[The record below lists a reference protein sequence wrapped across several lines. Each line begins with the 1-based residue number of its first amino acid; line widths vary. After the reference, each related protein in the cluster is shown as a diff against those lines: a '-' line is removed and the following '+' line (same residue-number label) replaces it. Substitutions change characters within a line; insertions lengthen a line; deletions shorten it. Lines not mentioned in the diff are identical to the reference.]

1 MTVNLSDKEIYLL
14 FNKLDRFNALK
25 NKFTVMKQ
33 SSFQLRVR
41 KRFIELAACVID
53 TFFLLSLMLCTIA
66 LWCLSLESSLTLRE
80 VNIIDYNSLKYSTL
94 LGSSLTIKYD
104 I

>member
-14 FNKLDRFNALK
+14 FNKLDRFKALR
-25 NKFTVMKQ
+25 NKFTVMIQ

-53 TFFLLSLMLCTIA
+53 TFFSFVSDA
-66 LWCLSLESSLTLRE
+66 L
-80 VNIIDYNSLKYSTL
+80 YNCAVVFVPGKFFLV
-94 LGSSLTIKYD
+94 
-104 I
+104 